1 MERRTLISMAG
12 VSGKG
17 HAVPENTLKYEKPF
31 RPQDLEECNDRIRRF
46 FDRLAEHRED
56 WIEKNLGYHK
66 LIEQQYQSMIP
77 TGCSILDVGC
87 GTGRLLSSLRPSVGV
102 GLDLSSTM
110 VEIARKKYGSR
121 NIEFVCSAI
130 ENYEY
135 DGEPFDYIVFSDVL
149 SYFYNIQAVFERVS
163 RFSHPRTRIIC
174 NFYSRLWQP
183 LLQVAEALNLKAKL
197 PVLNW
202 VTKEDVEGFL
212 RMSGYE
218 VIRSCARILFPKTV
232 PLFSGLMNKYLSAVK
247 PFEHLCLANFVV
259 ARPELA
265 PFPKDRAPRVSV
277 VVPCRNEAG
286 NIRAIVERTPEMGRG
301 TELLFIEGGST
312 DATFDACL
320 DVQKEFRDKEIKVKR
335 QEGVGKGD
343 AVRLGF
349 QLATGDVLMILDAD
363 MTVPPEDLVHFYRA
377 LVEGKAEFVNG
388 SRLVYS
394 MEPEAMRFLNLC
406 ANKFFGYAFTFLLGQ
421 RVKDTLC
428 GTKVLTKADYE
439 RVISF
444 REYFGEIDPFG
455 DFDLLF
461 GAAKLNLKIQ
471 DLPIRYRDR
480 VYGETNI
487 SRFRHGLMLLEM
499 CYVALK
505 KLKFI

>member
-1 MERRTLISMAG
+1 MGKRRLTSMADFPG
-12 VSGKG
+12 RGQ
-17 HAVPENTLKYEKPF
+17 AVRENDDKREQPF
-31 RPQDLEECNDRIRRF
+31 RPQDLEECHGRIRTF
-46 FDRLAEHRED
+46 FDGIAQQRED
-56 WIEKNLGYHK
+56 WIERNLGYHEQIERQYRS
-66 LIEQQYQSMIP
+66 LIPAGS
-77 TGCSILDVGC
+77 TVLDVGC
-87 GTGRLLSSLRPSVGV
+87 GTGRLVNSLQPSVGV

-110 VEIARKKYGSR
+110 VEVATRKYGSGQV
-121 NIEFVCSAI
+121 EFINTAV
-130 ENYEY
+130 ETFEYE
-135 DGEPFDYIVFSDVL
+135 GEGFDYIIFSDVL
-149 SYFYNIQAVFERVS
+149 SYFYDIKGVFEAVR
-163 RFSHPRTRIIC
+163 RYCHPRTRIIC

-183 LLQVAEALNLKAKL
+183 IIQVAEELNLKARH

-202 VTKEDVEGFL
+202 VTKGDVAGFL

-218 VIRSCARILFPKTV
+218 VIRSFARILCPKTV
-232 PLFSGLMNKYLSAVK
+232 PLLSGVLNKYLSAVK
-247 PFEHLCLANFVV
+247 PFEYLSLANFVV
-259 ARPELA
+259 ARPKMT
-265 PFPKDRAPRVSV
+265 PFAREREPSVSV

-286 NIRAIVERTPEMGRG
+286 NIRAIVERTPEMGG
-301 TELLFIEGGST
+301 DTELIFVEGGST
-312 DATFDACL
+312 DSTFDACL
-320 DVQKEFRDKEIKVKR
+320 EVQREFVEKDIVVSR

-349 QLATGDVLMILDAD
+349 SLARGDVLMILDAD
-363 MTVPPEDLVHFYRA
+363 MTVPPEDLVHFYNA

-428 GTKVLTKADYE
+428 GTKVLTKTDYE

-461 GAAKLNLKIQ
+461 GAAKLNLDIQ

-487 SRFRHGLMLLEM
+487 SRFRHGVMLLEM
-499 CYVALK
+499 CNVALK
-505 KLKFI
+505 KLRFA